1 MSIQYAGTGA
11 LKSDF
16 TRLGKRTTYGLV
28 RDGVNSLQRYIY
40 NNFYDGFRQDSI
52 DLFLGNY
59 QNEIKEEVDLVKSAA
74 AFENDKKY
82 LAVSYLLEFYILYHI
97 VSKLILKITDTSNRS
112 WYIFDVH
119 YFFIDPGW

>member
-16 TRLGKRTTYGLV
+16 TRCGKRTTYGMA
-28 RDGVNSLQRYIY
+28 RDGVNSLTRYIL

-52 DLFLGNY
+52 DLFLCNH
-59 QNEIKEEVDLVKSAA
+59 QNVVDVDEQSREFDLVKCAA

-82 LAVSYLLEFYILYHI
+82 LAV
-97 VSKLILKITDTSNRS
+97 
-112 WYIFDVH
+112 
-119 YFFIDPGW
+119 

>member
-16 TRLGKRTTYGLV
+16 TRSGKRTTYGMV
-28 RDGVNSLQRYIY
+28 RDGVNSLTRYIL

-52 DLFLGNY
+52 DLFLCNHHNVVDAE
-59 QNEIKEEVDLVKSAA
+59 QKREFDLVTCAA

-82 LAVSYLLEFYILYHI
+82 LAVSLI
-97 VSKLILKITDTSNRS
+97 VSK
-112 WYIFDVH
+112 F
-119 YFFIDPGW
+119 